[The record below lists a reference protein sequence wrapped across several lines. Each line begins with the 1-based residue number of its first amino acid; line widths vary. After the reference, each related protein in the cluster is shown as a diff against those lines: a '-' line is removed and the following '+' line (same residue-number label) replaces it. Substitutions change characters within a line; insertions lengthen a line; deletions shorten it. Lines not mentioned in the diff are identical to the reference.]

1 MITIFLIL
9 GKNRN
14 LYIRSEIRIHTCHCL
29 SKIYRHTKGRWT
41 RWCTYRTESLRTYI
55 TYDHRWKRQQRP
67 RHSVRGCHRGKPAQG
82 VTTVDRDRPR
92 CPRDLTIKL
101 ISPPTRSAASF
112 FTSLLH
118 SRSSFV
124 PQFTS
129 PLHTW
134 SIRFIR
140 YPYDVE
146 PIYEPYS
153 PAHSLTFLLFFLRY
167 RLPIGWVLKTF
178 HNAFERSYRTSETRA
193 CNRST
198 TLLSSLFET
207 MPDARVYTQML
218 TRSVNPFPLFL
229 NRRKN
234 RQKWKRFEGQIDD
247 NLKMV
252 KSLWRS

>member
-1 MITIFLIL
+1 MQINLITIFLIL

-14 LYIRSEIRIHTCHCL
+14 LYIRSETRIHTCHCL
-29 SKIYRHTKGRWT
+29 SKIYRHIKGRWT

-124 PQFTS
+124 PRFTS
-129 PLHTW
+129 PLYTRYHPLH
-134 SIRFIR
+134 SIPVRCRTYLWALFACTLTYI
-140 YPYDVE
+140 PSFFFKV
-146 PIYEPYS
+146 
-153 PAHSLTFLLFFLRY
+153 SLANWL
-167 RLPIGWVLKTF
+167 G
-178 HNAFERSYRTSETRA
+178 
-193 CNRST
+193 
-198 TLLSSLFET
+198 
-207 MPDARVYTQML
+207 ARNV
-218 TRSVNPFPLFL
+218 S
-229 NRRKN
+229 
-234 RQKWKRFEGQIDD
+234 
-247 NLKMV
+247 
-252 KSLWRS
+252 

>member
-1 MITIFLIL
+1 MQINLITTFLIL
-9 GKNRN
+9 GKIRN
-14 LYIRSEIRIHTCHCL
+14 IYIRSETLIYTCHCL

-41 RWCTYRTESLRTYI
+41 RWCTYRTESLCTYI
-55 TYDHRWKRQQRP
+55 TYDHWWKRRP

-124 PQFTS
+124 PRFTS

-146 PIYEPYS
+146 STYEPHS
-153 PAHSLTFLLFFLRY
+153 PTHLHSFFFFFFK
-167 RLPIGWVLKTF
+167 V
-178 HNAFERSYRTSETRA
+178 
-193 CNRST
+193 
-198 TLLSSLFET
+198 SLANWLG
-207 MPDARVYTQML
+207 ARNV
-218 TRSVNPFPLFL
+218 S
-229 NRRKN
+229 
-234 RQKWKRFEGQIDD
+234 
-247 NLKMV
+247 
-252 KSLWRS
+252 

>member
-1 MITIFLIL
+1 MQIVNSQFFKIKKTQINLINIFSR
-9 GKNRN
+9 KNSKPF
-14 LYIRSEIRIHTCHCL
+14 YIRSETRIHTCHCL

-55 TYDHRWKRQQRP
+55 TYNHRWKRQQRP

-124 PQFTS
+124 PRFTS

-134 SIRFIR
+134 SICFIR

-146 PIYEPYS
+146 STYELHS
-153 PAHSLTFLLFFLRY
+153 PTHLHSFFFFK
-167 RLPIGWVLKTF
+167 V
-178 HNAFERSYRTSETRA
+178 
-193 CNRST
+193 
-198 TLLSSLFET
+198 SLANWLG
-207 MPDARVYTQML
+207 ARNV
-218 TRSVNPFPLFL
+218 S
-229 NRRKN
+229 
-234 RQKWKRFEGQIDD
+234 
-247 NLKMV
+247 
-252 KSLWRS
+252 